1 MDRSPTS
8 TCQQSNY
15 NQRSFSKL
23 AALIRN
29 HNIKPNA
36 ISNVDERGF
45 LLGQATKAKVVGQHR
60 KKNTHNVALFCLPPH
75 STHLLQPLDVGL
87 LDLFNTTTELELT
100 STFVT
105 TMKTLD
111 LHLSAFFQLTSKY
124 ARKPTAWLISSL
136 LFTPPALY
144 LLSLASLPNLEPKLK
159 EKLNQSYLRR
169 HRTPSASYASKRM
182 PPLPSLRQR
191 CRARSAIPFFAFLML
206 LNRALLRRKSQIVK
220 QVGYT
225 LN

>member
-1 MDRSPTS
+1 MPTI
-8 TCQQSNY
+8 QLQSKIIL
-15 NQRSFSKL
+15 KL
-23 AALIRN
+23 ASLIRN
-29 HNIKPNA
+29 HNIKPNT

-111 LHLSAFFQLTSKY
+111 LHLSTFFQLTSKY
-124 ARKPTAWLISSL
+124 ARKPTAWLISGL
-136 LFTPPALY
+136 PFAPPALY
-144 LLSLASLPNLEPKLK
+144 LLSLVSLPNPESKLK
-159 EKLNQSYLRR
+159 EKLNQSYLR

-182 PPLPSLRQR
+182 PPLPLLRQR
-191 CRARSAIPFFAFLML
+191 CRARSAIPFFAFLMH
-206 LNRALLRRKSQIVK
+206 LNRALLRRKLQIVK
-220 QVGYT
+220 QVGCA